1 MSQFFLLFTAHF
13 HYLLGFLANMIQL
26 CGVRRSIETGIWESR
41 RKEHICNMTSET
53 NVQTEPRAI
62 QVRNLRIEPPL
73 LLAPMAGLTHSA
85 LRRIMTG
92 FGGVGLLSTE
102 MLSARRL
109 PTENPGISPYLIRT
123 EKERPLSYQ
132 LLTSTEKEIGRAIDK
147 LHALKADAVDLNM
160 GCPSTAVGKF
170 GAGVML
176 MEQPDEARRIVAE
189 ARRRTALPLS
199 AKIRLGSDADSRKL
213 KTFCT
218 MLEDEGI
225 DMLTV
230 HARFKH
236 EPFARN
242 PRWPYI
248 AEIKECI
255 KIPVVA
261 NGGLFSTEDAERC
274 LRVSGADGLM
284 LGRGAV
290 TRPWLFAEIA
300 GSVFGSD
307 IAEPVVSLPDVYAV
321 FIEALNADYR
331 PIYRLG
337 RLKAFTHYF
346 AQNYKFG
353 HSLACRVQSS
363 SSMDEARERALTFFA
378 NNTEESAPDLPSLSA
393 YAKVEQ

>member
-1 MSQFFLLFTAHF
+1 MSPLMLMKA
-13 HYLLGFLANMIQL
+13 
-26 CGVRRSIETGIWESR
+26 
-41 RKEHICNMTSET
+41 ET
-53 NVQTEPRAI
+53 NMQTQPQAI
-62 QVRNLRIEPPL
+62 KVRNLLIGPPL

-85 LRRIMTG
+85 LRRIMVG
-92 FGGVGLLSTE
+92 FGGVGMLSTE

-109 PTENPGISPYLIRT
+109 PTENPSVSPYLIRT
-123 EKERPLSYQ
+123 ERERPLSYQ
-132 LLTSTEKEIGRAIDK
+132 LLTSTDKEIGRAIDA

-170 GAGVML
+170 GAGVVL
-176 MEQPDEARRIVAE
+176 MEQPDDARRIAAA
-189 ARRRTALPLS
+189 ARKLTALPLS
-199 AKIRLGSDADSRKL
+199 AKIRLGSEGDSGKL
-213 KTFCT
+213 KAFCS
-218 MLEDEGI
+218 MLEGEGV

-242 PRWPYI
+242 PRWAYI
-248 AEIKECI
+248 AEIKECV
-255 KIPVVA
+255 KIPVIA
-261 NGGLFSTEDAERC
+261 NGGIFSVEDAERC

-300 GSVFGSD
+300 GSVFGRD
-307 IAEPVVSLPDVYAV
+307 IAERVVSLPAVYAA

-331 PIYRLG
+331 PVYQLG

-363 SSMDEARERALTFFA
+363 SSMDEARERAWMFFA
-378 NNTEESAPDLPSLSA
+378 NNSEERI
-393 YAKVEQ
+393 

>member
-1 MSQFFLLFTAHF
+1 MSMKA
-13 HYLLGFLANMIQL
+13 
-26 CGVRRSIETGIWESR
+26 
-41 RKEHICNMTSET
+41 ET
-53 NVQTEPRAI
+53 NVRTEQQAI
-62 QVRNLRIEPPL
+62 QVRGLRIDPPL

-109 PTENPGISPYLIRT
+109 PTENPRVSPYLIRT
-123 EKERPLSYQ
+123 EVESPLSYQ
-132 LLTSTEKEIGRAIDK
+132 LLTATDKEIGRAIDK
-147 LHALKADAVDLNM
+147 LHAFKADAVDLNM

-170 GAGVML
+170 GAGAML
-176 MEQPDEARRIVAE
+176 MEQPDDARRIVAE
-189 ARRRTALPLS
+189 ARSRTALPLS
-199 AKIRLGSDADSRKL
+199 AKIRLGSEPDSGKL

-218 MLEDEGI
+218 MLEGEGV

-230 HARFKH
+230 HARFKN

-248 AEIKECI
+248 AEIKEWV
-255 KIPVVA
+255 KIPVIA
-261 NGGLFSTEDAERC
+261 NGGIFSIEDAERC

-300 GSVFGSD
+300 GSLFGSD
-307 IAEPVVSLPDVYAV
+307 IPAPAVSLPDIYAA

-331 PIYRLG
+331 PIYHLG

-346 AQNYKFG
+346 ARNYKFG
-353 HSLACRVQSS
+353 HSLATRVQSS
-363 SSMDEARERALTFFA
+363 SSMDEAIERAGAFFELNRDA
-378 NNTEESAPDLPSLSA
+378 SHFSSCFPWRPSLGN
-393 YAKVEQ
+393 

>member
-1 MSQFFLLFTAHF
+1 MCPFMSMKAEP
-13 HYLLGFLANMIQL
+13 I
-26 CGVRRSIETGIWESR
+26 
-41 RKEHICNMTSET
+41 
-53 NVQTEPRAI
+53 VQTQPQAI
-62 QVRNLRIEPPL
+62 QIRNLRIDPPL

-85 LRRIMTG
+85 LRRIMIS

-109 PTENPGISPYLIRT
+109 PTENPRVSPYLIRT
-123 EKERPLSYQ
+123 ERESPLSYQ
-132 LLTSTEKEIGRAIDK
+132 LLTSTDKEIGRAIDA
-147 LHALKADAVDLNM
+147 LHVLKADAVDLNM

-176 MEQPDEARRIVAE
+176 MEQPAEARRIVAE
-189 ARRRTALPLS
+189 ARKRTALPLS
-199 AKIRLGSDADSRKL
+199 AKIRLGSDADSGKL
-213 KTFCT
+213 KTFCS
-218 MLEDEGI
+218 MLEGEGV

-230 HARFKH
+230 HARFRH

-242 PRWPYI
+242 PRWAYI

-255 KIPVVA
+255 KIPVIA
-261 NGGLFSTEDAERC
+261 NGGIFSVEDADKC

-307 IAEPVVSLPDVYAV
+307 ITERVVSLPDVYAA

-331 PIYRLG
+331 AIYHLG

-346 AQNYKFG
+346 ARNYKFG

-363 SSMDEARERALTFFA
+363 SSMDEAGERAGIFFA
-378 NNTEESAPDLPSLSA
+378 NNREESMAMCGNNEL
-393 YAKVEQ
+393 KRE